1 MTKIAEITRLK
12 FELQMVQN
20 EIYRRYLQ
28 PDSNRDQPYKAMAAL
43 QSRRSRIQQ
52 QLAALRDGAAP

>member
-1 MTKIAEITRLK
+1 MTKIAEINRLK

-28 PDSNRDQPYKAMAAL
+28 PDSNTDQPFKAMSAL
-43 QSRRSRIQQ
+43 QSRRDRIRHR
-52 QLAALRDGAAP
+52 LAALRSGPTA